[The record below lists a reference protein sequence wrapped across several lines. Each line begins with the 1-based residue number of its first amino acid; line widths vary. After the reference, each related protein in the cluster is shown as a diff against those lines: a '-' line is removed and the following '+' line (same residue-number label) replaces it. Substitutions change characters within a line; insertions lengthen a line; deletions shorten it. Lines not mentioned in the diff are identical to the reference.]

1 MACDVKIGS
10 NLSTRLFD
18 LIPQRPPNSAAHLQV
33 CLPSAAHGK
42 LAVLGL
48 DGQEGGA
55 SIERQD
61 PGAVGAAEG
70 QLAAG
75 RHGPRVRELQH
86 RVLDVADD
94 LMVLLQELLQLLYA
108 VLQN

>member
-1 MACDVKIGS
+1 M
-10 NLSTRLFD
+10 T
-18 LIPQRPPNSAAHLQV
+18 HLQI
-33 CLPSAAHGK
+33 CLPMTTLGE

-48 DGQEGGA
+48 DREKGRATIEG
-55 SIERQD
+55 QD
-61 PGAVGAAEG
+61 PGTVGAAEG

-75 RHGPRVRELQH
+75 GHGTSVGQLQH

-94 LMVLLQELLQLLYA
+94 LVVLLQELLQLLYA